1 MKDKAL
7 RGEGGFSVFGFVGIS
22 GGGPSRRL
30 LKSSPIKHVS
40 AIADRFVYTSTRTYG
55 VMCLC
60 FGLLSLFLIL
70 GRYYIEQA
78 ASLAPSSWI
87 VGLTFALLGIILVIF
102 DKPVCVALQDFPLTD
117 FLLFEFFAI
126 RRTDKADGHHGI
138 PVPAA
143 ILIGAIPAVVSF
155 FVSPLYVTCAVGL
168 LVFAALSLGT
178 PELPFI
184 LTLAAAPYLTLFA
197 HGAEMLAVLSVLS
210 FVSFAFKVL
219 LGKRVYSFCVYDAL
233 LLLLSVFIAVS
244 GFVSAE
250 LRGTLIMIA
259 LTLGYI
265 PASNII
271 MNRRLADCAVNAL
284 IVSSVPVTLLVF
296 FDGVSA
302 IFGGDAQS
310 ALPFFTSSASRGA
323 YMLVAALLS
332 LFFALE
338 KKSRVKKAIYSTVF
352 SLNVVGIVLLWH
364 LGIWFAA
371 AVTLIAAFVVRAR
384 SIRKE
389 LLGALLVLPYLLFLV
404 PEGVFD
410 WISERLWLSP
420 TVSETF
426 AAWEAS
432 FASFSEHIFFG
443 TGFGSSAAGNTLLS
457 FGRSFGLFAVVLL
470 ALIVLTCISHYSL
483 FVPYMRNSLLS
494 FTAASSLL
502 SLFALFSFGMSADIF
517 SDVTVYYL
525 FIAVLGIFGAALR
538 ISKSD
543 YDARLGY
550 YGDQISADSSVVD
563 VRITG

>member
-1 MKDKAL
+1 M
-7 RGEGGFSVFGFVGIS
+7 
-22 GGGPSRRL
+22 
-30 LKSSPIKHVS
+30 
-40 AIADRFVYTSTRTYG
+40 
-55 VMCLC
+55 
-60 FGLLSLFLIL
+60 
-70 GRYYIEQA
+70 
-78 ASLAPSSWI
+78 
-87 VGLTFALLGIILVIF
+87 
-102 DKPVCVALQDFPLTD
+102 
-117 FLLFEFFAI
+117 
-126 RRTDKADGHHGI
+126 
-138 PVPAA
+138 
-143 ILIGAIPAVVSF
+143 
-155 FVSPLYVTCAVGL
+155 GL

-197 HGAEMLAVLSVLS
+197 HGAEMLAALSVLS

-259 LTLGYI
+259 LTLGYV

-284 IVSSVPVTLLVF
+284 IVSSVPVTLLAL
-296 FDGVSA
+296 FDCVSA
-302 IFGGDAQS
+302 LFGS
-310 ALPFFTSSASRGA
+310 EALAFPLFTNSASRGA

-338 KKSRVKKAIYSTVF
+338 KKSRIKKAIYGTVF
-352 SLNVVGIVLLWH
+352 SLNLIGIALLWH
-364 LGIWFAA
+364 LGLWFAA
-371 AVTLIAAFVVRAR
+371 VATLIAALVVKAR

-404 PEGVFD
+404 PEGVFA
-410 WISERLWLSP
+410 WLSEQLWLSP
-420 TVSETF
+420 TVSETL

-457 FGRSFGLFAVVLL
+457 FGQSFGLFAVVLL

-502 SLFALFSFGMSADIF
+502 SLFALFSFGMSANVF
-517 SDVTVYYL
+517 SDVTVYCL
-525 FIAVLGIFGAALR
+525 FIAVLGIFGTALR